1 MPRTYDQ
8 IIEELAALK
17 AEDFDSMRRDSDGM
31 ERLVSLTDELMTLPQ
46 PERSIRAMFDV
57 MERLPE
63 SDLGSP
69 GPFVHSLEQMP
80 GHYESEL
87 IESIRRRPTQL
98 TVWMVNRIL
107 NATRTSEQRQIYLD
121 LLRLAAEHPAASDAA
136 RHDAQQFIEYQ
147 TKLA

>member
-8 IIEELAALK
+8 ILEEFTALK

-31 ERLVSLTDELMTLPQ
+31 ERLVSLTDALMTLPQ
-46 PERSIRAMFDV
+46 PERFIRVMFTV

-69 GPFVHSLEQMP
+69 GPLVHTLEQMR

-87 IESIRRRPTQL
+87 IESIRRRPTL
-98 TVWMVNRIL
+98 LAVWMVNRIL
-107 NATRTSEQRQIYLD
+107 NAALAPEQRPVFLD

-136 RHDAQQFIEYQ
+136 RHDARHFIEYQ
-147 TKLA
+147 TNLV